1 VKCPSFLDTRP
12 KRYRY
17 NSSIPH
23 GLVLE
28 MTVLG
33 VESVKYPSFLDTR
46 PKGYRYNSSIPY
58 GLVLEMTVLERLM
71 QGLVV
76 TQFNI
81 DCPLVMQCKN
91 DCPPRG
97 HFEEGVKPC
106 VTLNLF
112 TIALSRNTRGKGSVK
127 CPSFLDTRPKRYRYN
142 SSIPHGLV
150 LEMTVLGETSP
161 VVTSRRASSQSHLH
175 SNSFHSLYLFH

>member
-1 VKCPSFLDTRP
+1 
-12 KRYRY
+12 
-17 NSSIPH
+17 
-23 GLVLE
+23 
-28 MTVLG
+28 
-33 VESVKYPSFLDTR
+33 
-46 PKGYRYNSSIPY
+46 
-58 GLVLEMTVLERLM
+58 M
-71 QGLVV
+71 QEPIIM
-76 TQFNI
+76 QCNI

-112 TIALSRNTRGKGSVK
+112 TIALSRNTRGKGSVKYPSFLDTRPKRYRYNSSIPYGLVLEMTVLGVESVK